1 MSQRIPIIKIR
12 ENLIVTFISDI
23 DDLAALRLQ
32 KELTEMIHEENISG
46 VNVTGVLL
54 DLTILD
60 MVDSFLGRLLSNIA
74 QSAATM
80 NANTV
85 VVGIQPAVAITLV
98 EMGLQLKGA
107 YTALNVDHAFEI
119 LDDLKAESEE
129 IVE

>member
-23 DDLAALRLQ
+23 DDLTALKLQ
-32 KELTEMIHEENISG
+32 KDLTQKIHEENISG
-46 VNVTGVLL
+46 VKITGVLL

-60 MVDSFLGRLLSNIA
+60 MVDSFLGRLISNIA
-74 QSAATM
+74 QSATTM

-85 VVGIQPAVAITLV
+85 VIGIHPAVAITLV
-98 EMGLQLKGA
+98 EMGLELKGA
-107 YTALNVDHAFEI
+107 HTALNVEHAFEL